1 MKYIEEIISLTVV
14 SGQSTNGVEIATNGD
29 GSTVVG
35 AIINHNG
42 LDKNPEMIN
51 AKIIAGGLPVSE
63 LQHIEN
69 YKMRNA
75 SFDECFKPLVEF
87 ESGKR
92 VRFEIY
98 SEANFTADFKAQL
111 TLIKVKNCR

>member
-1 MKYIEEIISLTVV
+1 MNFISEIIPITVA
-14 SGQSTNGVEIATNGD
+14 SGSSIKNIEVNTNGD
-29 GSTVVG
+29 NSTVVG

-51 AKIIAGGLPVSE
+51 ATIIAGGLPVAE

-69 YKMRNA
+69 FKMRNA
-75 SFDECFKPLVEF
+75 SFKDCFLPIIPF
-87 ESGKR
+87 DSGKR
-92 VRFEIY
+92 VRFEIV

-111 TLIKVKNCR
+111 TLIKVKNCQ